1 MRALYASPPLEVVT
15 PGSRTA
21 SCAEDLWF
29 PLAIAIGRALR
40 VALLLCA
47 KVRLDSISWPKQ
59 SRRRMANDLA
69 ASLDIDTGLAS
80 CSVRRFEP
88 RSSATAERVC
98 VKTGEVISGYSHL
111 PPYGPPDFGE
121 MIVPKTKHP

>member
-47 KVRLDSISWPKQ
+47 KVRFASIARPTQ
-59 SRRRMANDLA
+59 SRRRRANALA
-69 ASLDIDTGLAS
+69 ASLDIDTGFAS
-80 CSVRRFEP
+80 CSVKRFEP
-88 RSSATAERVC
+88 RPSATAEEFV
-98 VKTGEVISGYSHL
+98 
-111 PPYGPPDFGE
+111 
-121 MIVPKTKHP
+121 